1 MDILRRAES
10 ERAFLS
16 DTYRAFHRDPEPSHH
31 ETRTHAR
38 IREILNRMGIPYSAP
53 ADNITIA
60 TIGKAAKSSGSA
72 RTPTRFS

>member
-10 ERAFLS
+10 ERAFLF

-38 IREILNRMGIPYSAP
+38 IRE
-53 ADNITIA
+53 
-60 TIGKAAKSSGSA
+60 
-72 RTPTRFS
+72 F